1 MSGSRRGCARVLS
14 GLLAC
19 LLAFPLSG
27 TVFAQNAPP
36 PASPPPQTEPE
47 KPQAPPEGAE
57 LPPDEDDAP
66 PQGSAAVAGAT
77 LKGKV
82 TGPDRKTPLE
92 GARVHAIA
100 KDGRVV
106 TSAPADAKGRYQLK
120 GLPAGTYRLAVSTGE
135 GVYTVESEVGIA
147 SASTFT
153 VNLATIPAEAA
164 RGIVPGMDLSPRGY
178 AAIVNGHDNKPFWG
192 SAKGIILIG
201 VTAAA
206 LALILS
212 NADGDE
218 DEKPVSPSSP

>member
-1 MSGSRRGCARVLS
+1 MLSAVLV
-14 GLLAC
+14 C
-19 LLAFPLSG
+19 LLAFPFSG
-27 TVFAQNAPP
+27 TAFPQNAPP
-36 PASPPPQTEPE
+36 PANPPPQAEPE
-47 KPQAPPEGAE
+47 KPQPPPEDSEIPPDVDEAPPAE
-57 LPPDEDDAP
+57 
-66 PQGSAAVAGAT
+66 SAAAGAA

-106 TSAPADAKGRYQLK
+106 TSAPTDAKGRYQLK
-120 GLPAGTYRLAVSTGE
+120 GVPAGTYRLAVSTGD

-147 SASTFT
+147 SASSFT

-164 RGIVPGMDLSPRGY
+164 RGTVPGMDLAPRGY
-178 AAIVNGHDNKPFWG
+178 AAIMNGNDNKPFWG

-218 DEKPVSPSSP
+218 DEKPISPSSP

>member
-1 MSGSRRGCARVLS
+1 MLS

-36 PASPPPQTEPE
+36 PPSPPPQTEPE
-47 KPQAPPEGAE
+47 KAQVPPEGEAI
-57 LPPDEDDAP
+57 PPDEDEAP
-66 PQGSAAVAGAT
+66 PPGKVAVAGAA

-82 TGPDRKTPLE
+82 TAADRKTPLA

-106 TSAPADAKGRYQLK
+106 TSMPTDAKGRYELR
-120 GLPAGTYRLAVSTGE
+120 GVPAGTYRLAVSTDE
-135 GVYTVESEVGIA
+135 GVYTAESEVGIA
-147 SASTFT
+147 SASNFT

-164 RGIVPGMDLSPRGY
+164 RGTIPGMDLSPRGY
-178 AAIVNGHDNKPFWG
+178 AAIVNGNNKKPFWS

-201 VTAAA
+201 VTAAV
-206 LALILS
+206 LGLILS
-212 NADGDE
+212 NSDGD
-218 DEKPVSPSSP
+218 DEPKSISPSSP